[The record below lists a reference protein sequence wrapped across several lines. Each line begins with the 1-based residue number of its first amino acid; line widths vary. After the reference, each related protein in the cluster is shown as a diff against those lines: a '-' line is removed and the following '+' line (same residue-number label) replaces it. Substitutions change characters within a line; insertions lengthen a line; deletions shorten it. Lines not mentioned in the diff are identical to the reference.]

1 MPPAESL
8 EILRDVFVIAMLAYA
23 VAAGFYAILRQHS
36 ENLWN
41 FEGNVLTR
49 PYGGQDT
56 VVALLILTLFGSAFF
71 AAPAPAAGAGEAA
84 GASAESPLTLMS
96 LLLQTI
102 TMLLLCSVVL
112 VYLRIVRGMNPA
124 EMFGL
129 RQMSM
134 KRAGLYALL
143 ALIITVIGMMIGTM
157 ALMAWTDGQMP
168 DPSTQE
174 TVQAFE
180 KSGSLP
186 FRIMLGFMA
195 VVTAPITEELIFRG
209 FLYGVVKR
217 STDRWFAAIFTAV
230 IFAVV
235 HMHTGSAPQLCMLG
249 LGLAIAY
256 EQSGCLLVPIFM
268 HMMFNAWNM
277 GMLIWAAAST

>member
-8 EILRDVFVIAMLAYA
+8 EILRDIYVIAILAFA
-23 VAAGFYAILRQHS
+23 AAAGFYAILRKHS
-36 ENLWN
+36 DNLWN

-49 PYGGQDT
+49 PYGGTDA
-56 VVALLILTLFGSAFF
+56 VVALLILALFGSAFF
-71 AAPAPAAGAGEAA
+71 APAAPVEAA
-84 GASAESPLTLMS
+84 GEVASGKEPLTLMS

-112 VYLRIVRGMNPA
+112 FYLRIIRGMNPA

-134 KRAGLYALL
+134 KRAALYALL
-143 ALIITVIGMMIGTM
+143 ALIVTVIGMMIGTM
-157 ALMAWTDGQMP
+157 ALSAWSGGKMP

-195 VVTAPITEELIFRG
+195 VITAPITEELIFRG

-217 STDRWFAAIFTAV
+217 STDRWFAAVFTAV

-235 HMHTGSAPQLCMLG
+235 HMHAGSAPQLCMLG